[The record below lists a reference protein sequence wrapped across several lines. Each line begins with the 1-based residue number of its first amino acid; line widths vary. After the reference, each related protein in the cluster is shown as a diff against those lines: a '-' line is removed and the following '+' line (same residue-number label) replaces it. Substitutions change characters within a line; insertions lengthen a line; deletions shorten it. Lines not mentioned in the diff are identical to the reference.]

1 MAGVYMYSEI
11 KYYPNVLHL
20 ALKRGNKYG
29 TYYQPVPTRTSAAK
43 YRWDARLSD
52 HLIIFLGPHLI
63 KNILEVAFASVRPAA
78 KDSLPTALSAA
89 WHARAPAG
97 HGFNKNL
104 EYLHVLRGAPSRTRT
119 MPSGDRDTRFSA
131 FSPLPLASRLYED
144 NGSAV
149 NFGHLLFSP
158 S

>member
-11 KYYPNVLHL
+11 KYHSNLLHMGLNRGSKIWHLL
-20 ALKRGNKYG
+20 ATCTK
-29 TYYQPVPTRTSAAK
+29 TPAAK

-63 KNILEVAFASVRPAA
+63 KNILEVTFASVRPAA

-97 HGFNKNL
+97 YGFNKNL
-104 EYLHVLRGAPSRTRT
+104 EY
-119 MPSGDRDTRFSA
+119 
-131 FSPLPLASRLYED
+131 
-144 NGSAV
+144 
-149 NFGHLLFSP
+149 
-158 S
+158 